1 MDEQTNKF
9 LIPGAIVLAAVV
21 IAVAV
26 IYSVNGPSAGN
37 KKDNSKTAALG
48 VLPAVSSTD
57 FVLGDQN
64 APVTM
69 IEYGDFQCP
78 FCGKFF
84 KETEPTLREKYV
96 KTGKVK
102 FIYRDF
108 AFLGPESTWAANAAK
123 CAGEQGKFW
132 QYHDYLFN
140 SQRGENQGA
149 FSKDNLKG
157 FAKVVGLDIAKFN
170 ICLDSDKYNDAISK
184 ETKSGGEAGVTGTPA
199 NFINGVLY
207 AGALPTNNFF
217 QIIDTELSKLGK

>member
-9 LIPGAIVLAAVV
+9 LIPGAIVLAAIV

-37 KKDNSKTAALG
+37 KKGNSETAALG
-48 VLPAVSSTD
+48 VLPAVSSAD

-64 APVTM
+64 APVTF

-84 KETEPTLREKYV
+84 KETESVLREKYV

-108 AFLGPESTWAANAAK
+108 AFLGQESFWSANAAR

-132 QYHDYLFN
+132 EYHDYLFN
-140 SQRGENQGA
+140 NQRGENQGT
-149 FSKDNLKG
+149 FSKANLKN
-157 FAKVVGLDIAKFN
+157 FASALGLDRGKFDS
-170 ICLDSDKYNDAISK
+170 CLDGDKYLDAIQAQ
-184 ETKSGGEAGVTGTPA
+184 TKAGGEAGVTGTPA

-207 AGALPTNNFF
+207 AGALPVANFT
-217 QIIDTELSKLGK
+217 QIIDSELKKLGK